1 MLGIILINVNVLIY
15 TFDTNNQDFF
25 TNKSIFRLWRE
36 REVHPED
43 FGLYSPANATKD
55 IPAQVENM
63 RNVGPMFSIQQ
74 ENTTILLNE
83 TGVKAPESFT
93 FIENIW
99 ANDLG
104 SDPLVLTNATL
115 FESGLIVTND
125 TDEVNNSL
133 FVRIGNN
140 GYGPADESLNNEYRL
155 QGISAGWQVD
165 FPVPVDFDVIK
176 ISFNYRFDALDGAFD
191 DYIESLPSYLQDSSP
206 DYQEIRVRIRH
217 PTDDNKSFWLGNPV
231 SDSNPNGTIFYRIGP
246 EVTQDEEWFTFNS
259 NFHVSPDIINPFTLE
274 VGAYL
279 NTREYW
285 NEYFDVWFDDILIYG
300 LNNVTDIEAPTPSEY
315 SLVRTPDVSIYN
327 FWANFSEGIW
337 QSQIKNV
344 TVYFNQTTN
353 QSTTEYNASLVIQP
367 PSFVTNAGY
376 NQTHWLFVTNFNFS
390 DEISYYFKVF
400 DEAGN
405 VGFTEVLNVIIGDF
419 FPPEI
424 ISSLNV
430 LNPDF
435 ISQDG
440 RGMITI
446 TIDTYDW
453 GNATDNVTLEYYF
466 NDTKKP
472 SLVMTP
478 KGTIYQINLTVDYEV
493 KLRFNLHLTDAIG
506 NSRTY
511 SNFEIV
517 SNYDTTPPSIGN
529 ISVSASTSEEGYTFI
544 SAPVTDSFG
553 KIDKVFLLIES
564 LNQVGGQ
571 YSANLTL
578 WNENNSNVYRLA
590 SENGLKLN
598 FSENYLLTVYARDK
612 ANPFN
617 SIFRNTSYT
626 VPDIIAP
633 RVSTPTLS
641 YPFPGKLDIQVRVSD
656 LGSGISHVILEIKT
670 ENGWDKI
677 INLTKSREGLY
688 FTQINTNWLGNE
700 LLEFRVNA
708 IDEVG
713 NEIAENSRPRQRYTT
728 RIFVATNIG
737 LLITEIGVILIV
749 VVLFTFVKVGQRRR
763 LRIVRRERFEIALG
777 RSERLAYLGEE
788 AMFGFVVT
796 FGQREGVS
804 SILMWEP
811 RMIGNF
817 YQYLKELADKANNYF
832 SFVMQAK
839 PQDMVSFIDF
849 KIEEIG
855 CSAVTFAY
863 PVSTLPQRWL
873 SSLTLDQVPM
883 GAGQGVLLLMLLM
896 REQWAETANDFQEE
910 ITDGITD
917 IKDIILAG
925 EDKETILNKV
935 REFRLFIS
943 GTVEVLDEIE
953 IDVDEVTGEIMG
965 DFESEFL
972 DDSTDDLPKDDS
984 QKKDEVNDY

>member
-1 MLGIILINVNVLIY
+1 
-15 TFDTNNQDFF
+15 
-25 TNKSIFRLWRE
+25 
-36 REVHPED
+36 
-43 FGLYSPANATKD
+43 
-55 IPAQVENM
+55 
-63 RNVGPMFSIQQ
+63 
-74 ENTTILLNE
+74 
-83 TGVKAPESFT
+83 
-93 FIENIW
+93 
-99 ANDLG
+99 
-104 SDPLVLTNATL
+104 
-115 FESGLIVTND
+115 
-125 TDEVNNSL
+125 
-133 FVRIGNN
+133 
-140 GYGPADESLNNEYRL
+140 
-155 QGISAGWQVD
+155 
-165 FPVPVDFDVIK
+165 
-176 ISFNYRFDALDGAFD
+176 
-191 DYIESLPSYLQDSSP
+191 SSP
-206 DYQEIRVRIRH
+206 DYQEIRVRIKH
-217 PTDDNKSFWLGNPV
+217 PTDDNKSFWLGNQV
-231 SDSNPNGTIFYRIGP
+231 SDSTPNGTVFYRIGP

-259 NFHVSPDIINPFTLE
+259 SFHVSQDIINPFTLE
-274 VGAYL
+274 IGAYL

-285 NEYFDVWFDDILIYG
+285 NEYFDVWFDNILIYG
-300 LNNVTDIEAPTPSEY
+300 LNNVTDIESPVPLEY
-315 SLVRTPDVSIYN
+315 SLIRTSDVSIYN

-337 QSQIKNV
+337 ESQIKNV
-344 TVYFNQTTN
+344 TVYYNQTTN
-353 QSTTEYNASLVIQP
+353 QSSTEYNASLVLQQ

-376 NQTHWLFVTNFNFS
+376 NQTNWLFVTNFSFS
-390 DEISYYFKVF
+390 DEIDYYFKVF

-405 VGFTEVLNVIIGDF
+405 IGFSDIKNVTIGDF
-419 FPPEI
+419 FAPEI
-424 ISSLNV
+424 TSTLD
-430 LNPDF
+430 LQNPSFVYQNGD
-435 ISQDG
+435 
-440 RGMITI
+440 GMITI

-453 GNATDNVTLEYYF
+453 GNATENVTFEYYF
-466 NDTKKP
+466 NNTKQP

-478 KGTIYQINLTVDYEV
+478 NGTVFQVSLFVDYGV
-493 KLRFNLHLTDAIG
+493 RIKFNFHLTDSLG
-506 NSRTY
+506 NSNVY
-511 SNFEIV
+511 SNFEFD
-517 SNYDTTPPSIGN
+517 SNYDNTPPTIGN
-529 ISVSASTSEEGYTFI
+529 ISVNASTSEEGYTFI

-553 KIDKVFLLIES
+553 EIDKVFLLIES

-578 WNENNSNVYRLA
+578 FKDNNSNVYRLVL
-590 SENGLKLN
+590 ENGLKLN
-598 FSENYLLTVYARDK
+598 FSESYFLTVYARDK
-612 ANPFN
+612 AIPFN
-617 SIFRNTSYT
+617 SISRNTSYT

-641 YPFPGKLDIQVRVSD
+641 YPFPGKLDIHVRVSD
-656 LGSGISHVILEIKT
+656 LGSGISHVILELKT

-677 INLTKSREGLY
+677 INLTKSHEGLY
-688 FTQINTNWLGNE
+688 TTQINTNWLGNE

-737 LLITEIGVILIV
+737 LIITEIGVILIV

-788 AMFGFVVT
+788 AMFGFVVA
-796 FGQREGVS
+796 FGQQEGVS

-817 YQYLKELADKANNYF
+817 YQYLKELADKANNYV

-839 PQDMVSFIDF
+839 PQDIMSFVDF

-855 CSAVTFAY
+855 CSAITFAY

-896 REQWAETANDFQEE
+896 REQWAETANDFKEE

-953 IDVDEVTGEIMG
+953 TDVDEVTGDIMG

-972 DDSTDDLPKDDS
+972 GDSTDDLPEDDT
-984 QKKDEVNDY
+984 